1 MSVLSWSSGWKMIRK
16 LAAILHII
24 IHKNEA
30 DYLLSRSVAGHS
42 KACGKGK
49 GRINQGA
56 RIRKVFLVGSSRP
69 VFSSAFIWDLKKSS
83 IRSFW
88 LPNFLGC
95 FFRFS
100 KISECCTSFKAEIQL
115 NLAIFIWNIFSGTS
129 INTTIFLAC
138 RTIQCELYHVRIRFF
153 CCRWSCY
160 RLQVHSTPGK

>member
-1 MSVLSWSSGWKMIRK
+1 MRPIKCFPVVLPGTARPAGREKGESIKEREYEKSCSWVHR
-16 LAAILHII
+16 
-24 IHKNEA
+24 
-30 DYLLSRSVAGHS
+30 V
-42 KACGKGK
+42 
-49 GRINQGA
+49 
-56 RIRKVFLVGSSRP
+56 LVCP

-129 INTTIFLAC
+129 INTTIFLAS

-160 RLQVHSTPGK
+160 RLQVHSTPRK